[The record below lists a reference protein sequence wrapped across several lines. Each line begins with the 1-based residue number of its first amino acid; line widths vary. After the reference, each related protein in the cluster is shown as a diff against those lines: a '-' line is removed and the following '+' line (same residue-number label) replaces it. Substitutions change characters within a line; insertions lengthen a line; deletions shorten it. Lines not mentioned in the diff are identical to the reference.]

1 MRAVKYRI
9 SELANGRF
17 RVEVN
22 AADLGHLN
30 EHWVQAS
37 KDEFLTQIEAAIAI
51 TRIVQNRTWLYD
63 ENGVPFEQ

>member
-22 AADLGHLN
+22 AADPSHT

-37 KDEFLTQIEAAIAI
+37 TDEFLTQIEAAIAI
-51 TRIVQNRTWLYD
+51 TRIVQNRSWLYD
-63 ENGVPFEQ
+63 ENGVPLEQ

>member
-17 RVEVN
+17 QVEVN
-22 AADLGHLN
+22 ATKDPSHT

-37 KDEFLTQIEAAIAI
+37 KEEFEFFEDAVNAIR
-51 TRIVQNRTWLYD
+51 RIVQNRTWLYD
-63 ENGVPFEQ
+63 QDGAPLEQ

>member
-1 MRAVKYRI
+1 MRAVKFRI

-22 AADLGHLN
+22 AADDPNHS
-30 EHWVQAS
+30 EHWVHAS
-37 KDEFLTQIEAAIAI
+37 KDEFLTQVEAAIAI

-63 ENGVPFEQ
+63 KDGAPVEQ